1 MKNIFILKLQITE
14 NQSTLDVSEN
24 SKIAYNFI
32 QYELREGNVMSIKVE
47 LDVKLLKSATKRIML
62 KGTC

>member
-24 SKIAYNFI
+24 SKIAYNFT
-32 QYELREGNVMSIKVE
+32 QYELCEGNIMSIK
-47 LDVKLLKSATKRIML
+47 L
-62 KGTC
+62 

>member
-14 NQSTLDVSEN
+14 NQSTLDASEN

>member
-32 QYELREGNVMSIKVE
+32 QYELREGNVVSIKVE